1 MPNPFGNNMNPMQML
16 QQLKA
21 NPMQFILQRRMN
33 LPQNVNTSDPNAIL
47 NYLVQSG
54 QVNQNQIN
62 QAYQMAQNMG
72 RR

>member
-1 MPNPFGNNMNPMQML
+1 MPNPFGNNMHPMQML

>member
-62 QAYQMAQNMG
+62 QAYQMAQSMG
-72 RR
+72 HR